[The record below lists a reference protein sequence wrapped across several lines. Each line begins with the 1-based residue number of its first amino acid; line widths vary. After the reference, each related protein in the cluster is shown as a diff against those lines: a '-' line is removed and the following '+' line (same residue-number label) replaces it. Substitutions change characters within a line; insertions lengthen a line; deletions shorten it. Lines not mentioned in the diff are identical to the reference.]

1 MHLGALVF
9 LICMDIWAGQAQ
21 HEETMAELQQNRSE
35 LEVTNKHLRMELGQL
50 REQRELQFTELA
62 TQNTVI
68 WDQVMTL
75 ENQLEEQEASGSGT
89 AR

>member
-1 MHLGALVF
+1 
-9 LICMDIWAGQAQ
+9 
-21 HEETMAELQQNRSE
+21 MAELQQNRSE
-35 LEVTNKHLRMELGQL
+35 LEVTNKHLRMELEQL
-50 REQRELQFTELA
+50 REQRELQFSELA